1 MRSGSVLTV
10 TAVLSLACLQAD
22 LCMAA
27 DAEAVKAPQKA
38 EIMAV
43 TAGSW
48 HAVKS
53 GRNMPSVLVMD
64 GKGGIEARDS
74 DGKVRCKGQLAAEE
88 EHEGLYIYSF
98 AAACPKAAYETT
110 YFYVTPEEGLLDFG
124 HDGEIQY
131 RKKQ

>member
-1 MRSGSVLTV
+1 
-10 TAVLSLACLQAD
+10 
-22 LCMAA
+22 
-27 DAEAVKAPQKA
+27 
-38 EIMAV
+38 MAV

-48 HAVKS
+48 HAVTS
-53 GRNMPSVLVMD
+53 VRNMPSVLVMD
-64 GKGGIEARDS
+64 GRGGIEVRAS
-74 DGKVRCKGQLAAEE
+74 DGKVTCRGQLAAEE

-98 AAACPKAAYETT
+98 AEACPKAAYETT